1 MVSNPITGESF
12 RWGLKWCK
20 VSFFV
25 VGLHCKPLQWKCSG
39 STVKWLQ
46 CSFDCSEPLHTLFH
60 CNWLEVKTAN
70 IVETQMHSF
79 LQWHDCKN
87 HKYVMRFHC
96 CLKIMQILKIWKC
109 SLQSSL
115 ITKTTLWSLIL
126 TKNLLNYTDKNC
138 NYCRSSSAILFTV
151 AWL

>member
-1 MVSNPITGESF
+1 MKFSF
-12 RWGLKWCK
+12 RWFLSVGL
-20 VSFFV
+20 
-25 VGLHCKPLQWKCSG
+25 LHCKPLQWKCSG

-79 LQWHDCKN
+79 LQWHDYKN

-115 ITKTTLWSLIL
+115 ITKTTLWSLLIL
-126 TKNLLNYTDKNC
+126 TKKLFNYTGKNF

>member
-1 MVSNPITGESF
+1 MLIIVFLQYSCLFIIIPHSCWQNKVCFSYLTYCI
-12 RWGLKWCK
+12 RWNMHNELKK
-20 VSFFV
+20 V
-25 VGLHCKPLQWKCSG
+25 P
-39 STVKWLQ
+39 
-46 CSFDCSEPLHTLFH
+46 TLFH

-70 IVETQMHSF
+70 IVEPQTHSF

-87 HKYVMRFHC
+87 HKYVMRSHC
-96 CLKIMQILKIWKC
+96 CLKIMQLLKIWKC

-115 ITKTTLWSLIL
+115 ITKTTLWSLLIL
-126 TKNLLNYTDKNC
+126 TKKLFNYTGKNC